1 VSARLH
7 CAEKLLAK
15 AGKGKGRA
23 RAAAK
28 QLAKAAR
35 RTAHAAKQGHISD
48 DCASALMREIDDA
61 DDCSC
66 DDDSSDSHDGDGN
79 SQGDDDDD
87 Q

>member
-7 CAEKLLAK
+7 RAEKLLAK
-15 AGKGKGRA
+15 VGKGKGRA

-28 QLAKAAR
+28 QLGKAAR

-48 DCASALMREIDDA
+48 DCASALMRAIDDV

-66 DDDSSDSHDGDGN
+66 DDDDGH
-79 SQGDDDDD
+79 DDDD